1 MKKVLLISYM
11 GVRHTAEPNL
21 WNRIALKHK
30 KHSTEL
36 CSMVVKNTD
45 FPWDPRNQDLIPG
58 FPLQI
63 WALEQRMHAL
73 QASIC

>member
-21 WNRIALKHK
+21 WNPIALKHK
-30 KHSTEL
+30 KHSIEL
-36 CSMVVKNTD
+36 FSMVVKNTG
-45 FPWDPRNQDLIPG
+45 FPWDLRNQDLIPG

-63 WALEQRMHAL
+63 WTLEQRMHAL
-73 QASIC
+73 RASIC